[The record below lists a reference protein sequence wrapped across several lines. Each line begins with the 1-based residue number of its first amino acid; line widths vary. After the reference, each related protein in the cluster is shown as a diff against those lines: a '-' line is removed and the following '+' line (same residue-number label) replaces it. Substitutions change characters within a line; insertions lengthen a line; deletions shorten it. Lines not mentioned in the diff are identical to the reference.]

1 MRPAIGV
8 WEKVLF
14 VLRQGLD
21 DFGSPEVIRLWL
33 SGLNH
38 VPRNMRSILTI
49 VIVLA
54 LTGCS
59 DEVTT
64 RFPHLSDAKV
74 QGALERG
81 WLPPLLP
88 ASARAIVERN
98 HLDSNTGTGS
108 FAYDLPERPTYLE
121 GLSRAGAV
129 TRVEGDSDVLTVTTH
144 GSQWEIRLPRTSG
157 SAEWSVRPR

>member
-1 MRPAIGV
+1 
-8 WEKVLF
+8 

-21 DFGSPEVIRLWL
+21 DFVNPEVIRLWL

-38 VPRNMRSILTI
+38 VPRSMRSVLAI
-49 VIVLA
+49 VTMLA

-59 DEVTT
+59 NEVTT
-64 RFPHLSDAKV
+64 RFPHLSDAKA

-108 FAYDLPERPTYLE
+108 FAYDLPERPSYRE
-121 GLSRAGAV
+121 KLSRAGGV
-129 TRVEGDSDVLTVTTH
+129 TRVEGDSDILTVTTH

-157 SAEWSVRPR
+157 SAEWRIRPR

>member
-1 MRPAIGV
+1 M
-8 WEKVLF
+8 
-14 VLRQGLD
+14 LRQGLD
-21 DFGSPEVIRLWL
+21 DFVNPEVIRLWL

-38 VPRNMRSILTI
+38 VPRSMRSVLAI
-49 VIVLA
+49 VTMLA

-59 DEVTT
+59 NEVTT
-64 RFPHLSDAKV
+64 RFPHLSDAKA

-108 FAYDLPERPTYLE
+108 FAYDLPERPSYRE
-121 GLSRAGAV
+121 KLSRAGGV
-129 TRVEGDSDVLTVTTH
+129 TRVEGDSDILTVTTH

-157 SAEWSVRPR
+157 SAEWRIRPR

>member
-1 MRPAIGV
+1 M
-8 WEKVLF
+8 
-14 VLRQGLD
+14 LRQGLD
-21 DFGSPEVIRLWL
+21 DFGNPEVIRLWL

-38 VPRNMRSILTI
+38 VQRSMRSVLAI
-49 VIVLA
+49 VTMLA

-64 RFPHLSDAKV
+64 RFPHLSDAKA

-88 ASARAIVERN
+88 DSARAIVERN
-98 HLDSNTGTGS
+98 HLDSNTGIGS
-108 FAYDLPERPTYLE
+108 FAYDLPERPSYLE
-121 GLSRAGAV
+121 KLSRAGAV
-129 TRVEGDSDVLTVTTH
+129 PRVEGDSDILTVTIH
-144 GSQWEIRLPRTSG
+144 GSQWKIRLPRTSG